1 MVVLPRL
8 ARAFNHP
15 GVGVALAVILIA
27 VGVIGLATDDIKKG
41 YAIAI
46 IVVGAINF
54 LRALSRDDDGAEAPP
69 PDPVP

>member
-1 MVVLPRL
+1 L
-8 ARAFNHP
+8 ARALHHP

-41 YAIAI
+41 YAIGI
-46 IVVGAINF
+46 IVVGAIHL
-54 LRALSRDDDGAEAPP
+54 LRELTRDDSGPDAPP

>member
-1 MVVLPRL
+1 L